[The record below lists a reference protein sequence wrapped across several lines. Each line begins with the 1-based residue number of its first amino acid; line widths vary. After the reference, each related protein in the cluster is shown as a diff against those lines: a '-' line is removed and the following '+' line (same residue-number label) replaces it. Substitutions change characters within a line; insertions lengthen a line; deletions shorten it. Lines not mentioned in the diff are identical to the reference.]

1 MVVKKFLYEEMSWPE
16 LRDVVKEDRVV
27 VVPVGMLEDH
37 GLHLPVVTDV
47 MITGAVCRRA
57 AEGVP
62 DSVVLMPVQQHGY
75 SPHHMDF
82 SGSITVK
89 GPTLIEYMLDV
100 TRSLVRHGFRR
111 ILIVN
116 GHGSNMPWLEAAAR
130 MTIVENPNVL
140 CALVAWWAIPEL
152 AEEVRRLRS
161 SERGGM
167 SHACELE
174 TSMMLAIRPELVEM
188 EKAVRDMSY
197 QTSKYLPPR
206 DFYYPTGPIIMMPYW
221 STMSRTGTLGDPTK
235 ATREKGERWL
245 SAAVQ
250 GLTGI
255 IKEFRGLEIKER
267 VDHH

>member
-130 MTIVENPNVL
+130 MTIVILAAASSQGMLLPWPFTISIRRKPWRTRL
-140 CALVAWWAIPEL
+140 LVTSSMYSMRVGPLTVIEPEK
-152 AEEVRRLRS
+152 
-161 SERGGM
+161 
-167 SHACELE
+167 
-174 TSMMLAIRPELVEM
+174 SM
-188 EKAVRDMSY
+188 
-197 QTSKYLPPR
+197 
-206 DFYYPTGPIIMMPYW
+206 
-221 STMSRTGTLGDPTK
+221 
-235 ATREKGERWL
+235 
-245 SAAVQ
+245 
-250 GLTGI
+250 
-255 IKEFRGLEIKER
+255 
-267 VDHH
+267 